1 MIEYTS
7 QQKNIQLWNALLIL
21 YINSIE
27 IHIIYNVPNNNSKPH
42 EEREERKGR
51 KEGRQEELYE
61 YGMKSYI
68 ALKQKG
74 NNVWNVV
81 RHYDL

>member
-1 MIEYTS
+1 MKFTLYTTYRITIAS
-7 QQKNIQLWNALLIL
+7 
-21 YINSIE
+21 
-27 IHIIYNVPNNNSKPH
+27 HTR
-42 EEREERKGR
+42 REKKGREGRKEGR